1 VSTNNGDPE
10 RGVATIILAAGLGT
24 RMKSRRAKV
33 LHEICGEPIIVR
45 LARSIAARAAADSQI
60 VVAVGH
66 QAREVETALRSNLPD
81 ARFIFAAQTQLRGTG
96 DAARTAVAALP
107 ADFDGPVQILYGDM
121 PPLSDAMDANFR
133 AVMRDAGATLGFISV
148 TVDEPANYGR
158 VVRDAAG
165 AVEKIVEA
173 RDASPRERQIHEI
186 NAGYYYASRASRLRE
201 WLAELRPN
209 NNQNE
214 YYLTDIVSIARGRGE
229 KVEAWVAGDP
239 TAFAGINS
247 REELAQMEA
256 QVRASVNRK
265 LMESGVTLVDP
276 ATAYIS
282 EQAEIAPDCV
292 IGPNVQIFG
301 KSRIGEGVRIDGT
314 AWLSNVTIGPRCHL
328 KLGVRAEDCVIGEQS
343 EIGPFAN
350 LRAGTELEGHN
361 RIGNFVE
368 TKKARIGR
376 GTKASHLSYLG
387 DTTIGADTNVG
398 CGVITVNYD
407 GYDKHHTHIGSRC
420 MIGCDTQL
428 VAPVKVGDDVYVASG
443 TTIVREVADGALVM
457 SNHPQRE
464 KVGWMAGWRK
474 RHGDSPD
481 GSLKRN
487 KSGDE

>member
-10 RGVATIILAAGLGT
+10 RNVATIVLAAGLGT

-33 LHEICGEPIIVR
+33 LHEICAEPIIVR
-45 LARSIAARAAADSQI
+45 LARRIAARAAVNSP
-60 VVAVGH
+60 VVIAVGH
-66 QAREVETALRSNLPD
+66 QAREVESAIRSALPD
-81 ARFIFAAQTQLRGTG
+81 ARFIFATQTNLHGTG
-96 DAARTAVAALP
+96 DAARTGVAALP
-107 ADFDGPVQILYGDM
+107 AGFDGPVQILYGDM
-121 PPLSDAMDANFR
+121 PALSDETNAKFR
-133 AVMRDAGATLGFISV
+133 GVMRDSGAALGFISV
-148 TVDEPANYGR
+148 VVDEPANYGR
-158 VVRDAAG
+158 VVRDKSG

-173 RDASPRERQIHEI
+173 RDASPRERKIREI
-186 NAGYYYASRASRLRE
+186 NAGYYFASRASHLRE
-201 WLAELRPN
+201 WLAELKPN
-209 NNQNE
+209 NEQSE
-214 YYLTDIVSIARGRGE
+214 YYLTDIVSIARRRGE

-239 TAFAGINS
+239 TEFAGINS

-256 QVRASVNRK
+256 QIRASVNRK
-265 LMESGVTLVDP
+265 VMAAGVTLIDP

-292 IGPNVQIFG
+292 IGPNVQILG

-314 AWLSNVTIGPRCHL
+314 AWLCNVTIGPRCHL

-443 TTIVREVADGALVM
+443 ATIVREVADGALVM
-457 SNHPQRE
+457 SHHPQRE
-464 KVGWMAGWRK
+464 KPGWMAGWRK

-481 GSLKRN
+481 GSLRRSKKN
-487 KSGDE
+487 EE